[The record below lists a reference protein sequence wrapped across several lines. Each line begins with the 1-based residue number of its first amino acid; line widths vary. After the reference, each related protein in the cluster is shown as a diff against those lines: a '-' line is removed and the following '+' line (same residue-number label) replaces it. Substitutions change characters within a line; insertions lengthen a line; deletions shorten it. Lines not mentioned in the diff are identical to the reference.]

1 VGLKIENQKG
11 QTPLDEDE
19 IEGLKV
25 KHISTQQ
32 QLNELEQNNVEEAI
46 QWLMLTKIDP
56 NKILSEEFISLLHKK
71 MFDKTW
77 SWAGKFRKSEKN
89 IGVEAWK
96 ISVELRYLLD
106 DVNYWI
112 KNKTYSQDEIAI
124 RFKHRL
130 VSIHCFSNGNGR
142 HSRIMADSVME
153 IIFKDEI
160 FSWGEEIDDQTENAR
175 LTYLNALKS
184 ADNNDY
190 EPLIRFSRR

>member
-25 KHISTQQ
+25 KHISTQRK
-32 QLNELEQNNVEEAI
+32 LNEQEQNNIEEAI

-56 NKILSEEFISLLHKK
+56 NKVLSEEFICLLHKK

-77 SWAGKFRKSEKN
+77 SWVGKFRKSEKN

-112 KNKTYSQDEIAI
+112 KNMTFSKDEIAI

-130 VSIHCFSNGNGR
+130 VSIHCFSNGNSR

-153 IIFKDEI
+153 IIFKGEI
-160 FSWGEEIDDQTENAR
+160 FTWGENINDQTENAR
-175 LTYLNALKS
+175 AAYLNALKS

-190 EPLIRFSRR
+190 EPLISFSRR